1 MKKKRIIREA
11 VRGKATNP
19 KTASLMVVYML
30 SKALSISPL
39 EIYKM
44 PITLVKDLLMLHTS
58 VEEIKSDEIDKIQ
71 KKAESAK
78 YG

>member
-1 MKKKRIIREA
+1 M
-11 VRGKATNP
+11 RGKATNP

>member
-1 MKKKRIIREA
+1 M
-11 VRGKATNP
+11 RGRATNP

>member
-1 MKKKRIIREA
+1 
-11 VRGKATNP
+11 
-19 KTASLMVVYML
+19 MVVYML